1 MKTGRF
7 EVLSQSE
14 IERIDAASMEI
25 LHEVGIKVP
34 YPTARAIYKEA
45 GAIVDDETMS
55 VRLPEKLV
63 RWAIE
68 QAPQQFTIYGRDAGF
83 QLPIG
88 PQQDKPVFA
97 GLGTPTRMVD
107 LETGKVRPS
116 TKQDMLDHIILVN
129 ACKNIHNT
137 QMDVWPNDIPMTTI
151 HTEAIWGWAHNSDKS
166 FGLGCYG
173 YLPTWDMMRMMAM
186 VVGGKEELIKRPRFV
201 AICSVVSPLQM
212 DQIQAEGM
220 LMCAAYGQPMAI
232 SPEGI
237 AGSTSPVTLAG
248 LLVQE
253 NAGILAYI
261 TLAQIFRPGT
271 PLFYGTVST
280 VSNMRYGTVALGAPE
295 TGLITAASA
304 QMARHYKL
312 PIRSVGAA
320 TEAKRADFQAGVERM
335 GNLLPAVLA
344 GVNFIT
350 CGGTLDGTML
360 EDHAMLMMD
369 DEVCEAALRIARG
382 IEVNDETLALELIK
396 KIGFSS
402 NYLAERHTA
411 DHFRKE
417 LFIPKL
423 YSREPYETWE
433 KEGKKLALDN
443 AREKAR
449 KVLAG
454 HKPHI
459 LDRGLEKE
467 LAAFRD
473 EVAARSM
480 DDFYQFEDPRLQD
493 YKSL

>member
-1 MKTGRF
+1 MKTQRF
-7 EVLSQSE
+7 EVLSQTE
-14 IERIDAASMEI
+14 VERIDAASMEI
-25 LHEVGIKVP
+25 LREVGIKVP
-34 YPTARAIYKEA
+34 YPTARMIYQEA
-45 GAIVDDETMS
+45 GAVVDDEEMS
-55 VRLPEKLV
+55 VKLPEKLV

-68 QAPQQFTIYGRDAGF
+68 QAPESFTIYGRDANF

-88 PQQDKPVFA
+88 PEQEKPVFA
-97 GLGTPTRMVD
+97 GLGTPTRMID
-107 LETGKVRPS
+107 LETGEMRPS
-116 TKQDMLDHIILVN
+116 TRQDMLDHIILVN

-151 HTEAIWGWAHNSDKS
+151 HTEAIWGWAHNSNKS

-173 YLPTWDMMRMMAM
+173 YLPTRDMMRMMAM
-186 VVGGKEELIKRPRFV
+186 VVGGREELMKRPRFV

-220 LMCAAYGQPMAI
+220 LMCAAYGQPMAV

-237 AGSTSPVTLAG
+237 AGATSPVTLAG
-248 LLVQE
+248 LLAQE
-253 NAGILAYI
+253 NAGILAHI

-320 TEAKRADFQAGVERM
+320 TEAKRADYQAGVERM

-369 DEVCEAALRIARG
+369 DEMCEAAVRTARG
-382 IEVNDETLALELIK
+382 IAVNDETLALDLIK
-396 KIGFSS
+396 QIGYSG
-402 NYLAERHTA
+402 NYLAEEHTA
-411 DHFRKE
+411 AHFRNE

-443 AREKAR
+443 AREKAK
-449 KVLAG
+449 KVLAE
-454 HKPHI
+454 HQPHT
-459 LDRGLEKE
+459 LDTALEQE
-467 LAAFRD
+467 LEAFRQ
-473 EVAARSM
+473 EVAARSVE
-480 DDFYQFEDPRLQD
+480 DFYHYEDPRVQD
-493 YKSL
+493 FGSV

>member
-25 LHEVGIKVP
+25 LHEVGIKVQ

-45 GAIVDDETMS
+45 GAIVDDEAMS

-443 AREKAR
+443 AREKAK

-459 LDRGLEKE
+459 LESELEKE

>member
-1 MKTGRF
+1 MKTQRF
-7 EVLSQSE
+7 EVLSQAE
-14 IERIDAASMEI
+14 VKRIDAASMEI
-25 LHEVGIKVP
+25 LREVGIKVP
-34 YPTARAIYKEA
+34 YPTAREIYKEA
-45 GAIVDDETMS
+45 GAVVDDEAMS
-55 VRLPEKLV
+55 VKLPEKLV

-68 QAPQQFTIYGRDAGF
+68 QAPESFTIYGRDPDF

-88 PQQDKPVFA
+88 PEQEQPVFA
-97 GLGTPTRMVD
+97 GLGTPTRMID
-107 LETGKVRPS
+107 LETGDVRPS

-151 HTEAIWGWAHNSDKS
+151 HTEAIWGWAHNSNKS

-186 VVGGKEELIKRPRFV
+186 VVGGKDELKERPRFV

-220 LMCAAYGQPMAI
+220 LMCAAYGQPMAV

-248 LLVQE
+248 LLAQE
-253 NAGILAYI
+253 NAGILAHI

-304 QMARHYKL
+304 QMGRHYKL
-312 PIRSVGAA
+312 PVRSVGAA
-320 TEAKRADFQAGVERM
+320 TEAKRADFQAGIERM
-335 GNLLPAVLA
+335 GTLLPAVLA

-360 EDHAMLMMD
+360 EDHAMLIMD
-369 DEVCEAALRIARG
+369 DEICEAAVRTARG
-382 IEVNDETLALELIK
+382 ITVNDDTLALDLIK
-396 KIGFSS
+396 QIGFDG
-402 NYLAERHTA
+402 NYLAEAHTA
-411 DHFRKE
+411 SHFRKE

-433 KEGKKLALDN
+433 KQGQKLALDN
-443 AREKAR
+443 AKEKAK
-449 KVLAG
+449 KVLDEHEA
-454 HKPHI
+454 HA
-459 LDRGLEKE
+459 LDADLEKE
-467 LAAFRD
+467 LQAFR
-473 EVAARSM
+473 ETVAARSI
-480 DDFYQFEDPRLQD
+480 DDFYKYEDPRVQD
-493 YKSL
+493 YKKL